1 MLMTNGQMR
10 MTHNYELDEPTTILQ
25 QGGLIL
31 FPTDTVWGI
40 GCDACNVEAVTR
52 LRQLQR
58 FDAQEP
64 LTILVNSIDML
75 KQYVVHLHPRLETLL
90 IHHVRPI
97 TIVYEAGRG
106 LPDAVAGADGSI
118 AIRLT
123 LSDYCKN
130 LIEAVGN
137 PIVATPA
144 SMQANDFPTNFG
156 AVSSA
161 IIEKVDHVVKYRQD
175 EKTPHEPSVM
185 VKLSEKS
192 ELIFLRE

>member
-10 MTHNYELDEPTTILQ
+10 MTHNYKLDEPRTILQ

-40 GCDACNVEAVTR
+40 GCDACNPKAVER
-52 LRQLQR
+52 IRQLQP
-58 FDAQEP
+58 FDIQEP
-64 LTILVNSIDML
+64 VTILVNSIAML
-75 KQYVVHLHPRLETLL
+75 NQYVTHLHPRLETLL
-90 IHHVRPI
+90 VHHVRPL
-97 TIVYEAGRG
+97 TIVYEAGQG
-106 LPDAVAGADGSI
+106 LPDNVAGVDGSV

-123 LSDYCKN
+123 MSDYCKN
-130 LIEAVGN
+130 LIEAVGK
-137 PIVATPA
+137 PLVATPA
-144 SMQANDFPTNFG
+144 SLQANDFPTTFG

-175 EKTPHEPSVM
+175 EKTPHEPAVV

>member
-1 MLMTNGQMR
+1 MTNGQMC
-10 MTHNYELDEPTTILQ
+10 MTHNYKLDKPTTTLQ

-31 FPTDTVWGI
+31 FPTDTVWGV
-40 GCDACNVEAVTR
+40 GCDACNPKAVER
-52 LRQLQR
+52 LRPLQP
-58 FDAQEP
+58 FNAQEP
-64 LTILVNSIDML
+64 LTLLVSTMAML
-75 KQYVVHLHPRLETLL
+75 KQYVGHLHPRLETLL
-90 IHHVRPI
+90 VHHVRPI
-97 TIVYEAGRG
+97 TIVYEAGQG
-106 LPDAVAGADGSI
+106 FPDNVTGMDGSV

-123 LSDYCKN
+123 LSDYCKD
-130 LIEAVGN
+130 LINALGN

-144 SMQANDFPTNFG
+144 SLQANDFPTTFG